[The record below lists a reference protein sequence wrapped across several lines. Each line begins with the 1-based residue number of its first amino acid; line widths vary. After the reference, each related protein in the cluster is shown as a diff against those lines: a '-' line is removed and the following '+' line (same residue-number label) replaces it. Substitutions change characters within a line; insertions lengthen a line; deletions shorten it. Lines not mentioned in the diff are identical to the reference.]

1 MVNDI
6 KIMIAKALANKLNR
20 GIFTH
25 NILIE
30 EYTMVVEPTDKLC
43 VCFEYMNEVYSFVYD
58 LNTLLSSIEE
68 IQQ

>member
-25 NILIE
+25 NIVIE
-30 EYTMVVEPTDKLC
+30 EYTMVVEPTGELC
-43 VCFEYMNEVYSFVYD
+43 VCFEYMNKAYSFVYN
-58 LNTLLSSIEE
+58 LNTPMSSIEE